1 MEQKRSQIVYAQ
13 RREKQMEGHH
23 REDTVKYSVVSFLF
37 SVIRTEVRKY
47 LISELNL
54 AQITKEPII
63 FLLKI
68 IVPTYLCN
76 YIALQTLTDS
86 RQLVIIVLKE
96 GKNKRCDRYTYKVL
110 HSIVLTLCR
119 QELEN
124 FVETLSV
131 TVRIITANGSRVS
144 GFQQY
149 LFGYFVD
156 WRHVN

>member
-13 RREKQMEGHH
+13 RRAKQMEGHH

-68 IVPTYLCN
+68 IVPTY
-76 YIALQTLTDS
+76 
-86 RQLVIIVLKE
+86 VIIL
-96 GKNKRCDRYTYKVL
+96 RSRL
-110 HSIVLTLCR
+110 WLT
-119 QELEN
+119 QDN
-124 FVETLSV
+124 S
-131 TVRIITANGSRVS
+131 
-144 GFQQY
+144 
-149 LFGYFVD
+149 
-156 WRHVN
+156 